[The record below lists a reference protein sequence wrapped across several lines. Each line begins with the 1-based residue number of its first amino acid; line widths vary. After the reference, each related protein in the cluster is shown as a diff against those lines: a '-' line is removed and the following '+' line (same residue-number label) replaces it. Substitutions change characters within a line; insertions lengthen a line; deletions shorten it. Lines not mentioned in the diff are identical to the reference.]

1 MIVPSELDT
10 RSSPSKES
18 GFRFPRTVGDRPG
31 IWAALVSALIYLTLG
46 ILLLVPRGA
55 PPAPALGPPLSVL
68 TAVANA
74 LTFLFLTTGW
84 LSIRAGNR
92 LRHRALMELAFL
104 SIVSFLALYVTRQ
117 ILSGTLAFGGPEGLY
132 LGVYLP
138 LLLVHLAISTATV
151 PPVIY
156 NFLVGLSRP
165 LNRVGAT
172 LHPRVGRII
181 VPLWMASSL
190 MGLTVFALLRLFPA
204 G

>member
-1 MIVPSELDT
+1 MPSEVDRVPS
-10 RSSPSKES
+10 PSEEA
-18 GFRFPRTVGDRPG
+18 GLRFPESVRARPG
-31 IWAALVSALIYLTLG
+31 LWAGLVSGVIYLTLG
-46 ILLLVPRGA
+46 FLLLVPRGA
-55 PPAPALGPPLSVL
+55 PPAPELGPPLSVL

-74 LTFLFLTTGW
+74 LTFSFLTAGW
-84 LSIRAGNR
+84 VAIRAGNR
-92 LRHRALMELAFL
+92 LRHRTLMELAFV

-117 ILSGTLAFGGPEGLY
+117 SLSGTLAFGGPPPLY

-138 LLLVHLAISTATV
+138 LLVAHLAISTATV
-151 PPVIY
+151 PPVVY

-165 LNRVGAT
+165 LNQVGAT

-190 MGLTVFALLRLFPA
+190 MGLIVFSLLRLYPA

>member
-1 MIVPSELDT
+1 MPSEVGSL
-10 RSSPSKES
+10 PSTEEA
-18 GFRFPRTVGDRPG
+18 GFRFPRTVGAHPVL
-31 IWAALVSALIYLTLG
+31 WAALVSGVIYLTLG
-46 ILLLVPRGA
+46 LLLLEPRGA
-55 PPAPALGPPLSVL
+55 PPVPELGPPLSIL
-68 TAVANA
+68 TALANA
-74 LTFLFLTTGW
+74 LTFLFLTLGW
-84 LSIRAGNR
+84 RAIRAGNR
-92 LRHRALMELAFL
+92 LRHRAFMELAFL

-117 ILSGTLAFGGPEGLY
+117 LLSGTLAFGGPESLY

-138 LLLVHLAISTATV
+138 LLLVHLAISTTTV

-172 LHPRVGRII
+172 PHPRVGRII

-190 MGLTVFALLRLFPA
+190 MGLTVFALLRLFP

>member
-1 MIVPSELDT
+1 MPSVGESH
-10 RSSPSKES
+10 SSRES
-18 GFRFPRTVGDRPG
+18 GLQFPRSVREHPG
-31 IWAALVSALIYLTLG
+31 AWAGLVSGVVYLTLG
-46 ILLLVPRGA
+46 VLLLVPRGS
-55 PPAPALGPPLSVL
+55 PPAPELGPPLSVL
-68 TAVANA
+68 TAIANA
-74 LTFLFLTTGW
+74 LTFSFLAVGW
-84 LSIRAGNR
+84 VAIRAGNR
-92 LRHRALMELAFL
+92 LRHRTFMELAFV

-117 ILSGTLAFGGPEGLY
+117 SLSGTLAFGGPEALL

-138 LLLVHLAISTATV
+138 LLILHLAISAATV

-190 MGLTVFALLRLFPA
+190 MGLLVFALLRLYPVA
-204 G
+204 